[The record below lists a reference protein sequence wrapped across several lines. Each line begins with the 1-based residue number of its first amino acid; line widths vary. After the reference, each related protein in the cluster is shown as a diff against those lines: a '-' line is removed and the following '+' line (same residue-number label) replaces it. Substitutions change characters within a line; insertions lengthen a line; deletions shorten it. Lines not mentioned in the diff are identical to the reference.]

1 MMPNPE
7 DVLSQRDPGDDMQR
21 RLRYQ
26 AAYGALLCL
35 ELMDET
41 DCAQVFCEHHEDF
54 LIKKTSGKYT
64 GIQVKTRETHLGPFR
79 SNDPAMV
86 SALTRF
92 VELDLEF
99 PERFESFVVAAN
111 CDFLDIGEA
120 ETNLP
125 HVLRLLH
132 ARPNVAFS
140 GAMVTIIDGI
150 KGTLR
155 CAKKRIREVLSRVSL
170 QGTLPTFE
178 DITMNVAT
186 KIGQSP
192 AYKQRTLPDLFA
204 CAQALIDYVQR
215 SAALTCDL
223 PIRTHFILSSNPEE
237 QRVQSI
243 VQHKLLTQTI
253 IIRLLGES
261 LSALPALQMSQTR
274 DAINMPVGHHLL
286 EKKMA
291 LGGISYPSIETA
303 KDLQASTE
311 YLLQTWIHTIGDAA
325 AKERFE
331 HLDVLV
337 RSRCAEAHDEVYSDQ
352 HPFGT
357 QMLIQLREKLRL
369 LVAENHNTY
378 GVSYE
383 HLLGFASIATQEC
396 RTWWSDRVDL
406 SGAA

>member
-1 MMPNPE
+1 M
-7 DVLSQRDPGDDMQR
+7 
-21 RLRYQ
+21 
-26 AAYGALLCL
+26 A
-35 ELMDET
+35 
-41 DCAQVFCEHHEDF
+41 
-54 LIKKTSGKYT
+54 
-64 GIQVKTRETHLGPFR
+64 
-79 SNDPAMV
+79 
-86 SALTRF
+86 
-92 VELDLEF
+92 
-99 PERFESFVVAAN
+99 
-111 CDFLDIGEA
+111 
-120 ETNLP
+120 
-125 HVLRLLH
+125 
-132 ARPNVAFS
+132 
-140 GAMVTIIDGI
+140 TIIDGI

-223 PIRTHFILSSNPEE
+223 PIRTHFLLSSNPEE

-243 VQHKLLTQTI
+243 VQHKLLTQTT

-383 HLLGFASIATQEC
+383 HLLGFVSIATQEC

>member
-1 MMPNPE
+1 MLNPE

-35 ELMDET
+35 ELIDEA
-41 DCAQVFCEHHEDF
+41 DCIQVFCEHHEDF
-54 LIKKTSGKYT
+54 LIKRPSGKYF
-64 GIQVKTRETHLGPFR
+64 GIQVKTRGTHLGPFR
-79 SNDPAMV
+79 SNDPAIV
-86 SALTRF
+86 AALSRF
-92 VELDLEF
+92 VELDLQF
-99 PERFESFVVAAN
+99 PECFESFVIAVN
-111 CDFLDIGEA
+111 CDFLDMGDA

-125 HVLRLLH
+125 HVLRLLR
-132 ARPNVAFS
+132 AKPNVTFS
-140 GAMVTIIDGI
+140 GAMATIIDDI
-150 KGTLR
+150 KAALHCT
-155 CAKKRIREVLSRVSL
+155 KKRVRDVLSRVSL
-170 QGTLPTFE
+170 EGSLPTFE

-204 CAQALIDYVQR
+204 CAESLIDYIQR
-215 SAALTCDL
+215 ASALTCDL
-223 PIRTHFILSSNPEE
+223 PIRTHFVLSSDPQELK
-237 QRVQSI
+237 VQSI
-243 VQHKLLTQTI
+243 VQRKLLTQEI
-253 IIRLLGES
+253 ILRLLAES
-261 LSALPALQMSQTR
+261 LPALPTLQMSQTR

-311 YLLQTWIHTIGDAA
+311 YLLQTWIHTIGDVA
-325 AKERFE
+325 AKERFH

-352 HPFGT
+352 HPYGT
-357 QMLIQLREKLRL
+357 QMLIHLREKLKTL
-369 LVAENHNTY
+369 AAEKHNTY

-383 HLLGFASIATQEC
+383 HLLGFVSIATQEC

-406 SGAA
+406 SGFA